1 MAHFIAL
8 HSSEE
13 KGERERAS
21 ERERGRKQ
29 ERKVDGGKK
38 GEYGGTSG
46 VGVDVDGGTVVV
58 AVKVAERCRRRAAAT
73 G

>member
-13 KGERERAS
+13 KGERER
-21 ERERGRKQ
+21 EQ

-46 VGVDVDGGTVVV
+46 VGVDVDGGMVVV
-58 AVKVAERCRRRAAAT
+58 VVVKVAERCRRRAAAT

>member
-13 KGERERAS
+13 KGERERVK
-21 ERERGRKQ
+21 EREREQ
-29 ERKVDGGKK
+29 ERKVDGDKK

-46 VGVDVDGGTVVV
+46 VGVDVDGGMVVA